1 LNIVHAPRFCPV
13 CTEEVWNDQKLRFR
27 AQEDGQREG
36 LAWNQEFA
44 QLGTGPF
51 ARELYVEHVNRYH
64 SEFAR
69 WENRTYWYS
78 LLSFIVAFAILLLI
92 LASSVNGYT
101 YAPTAD
107 TTLYEIIFTS
117 WVILST
123 LLFLNR
129 WRGRTGF
136 RESWNEEHGIVE
148 SSG

>member
-1 LNIVHAPRFCPV
+1 V
-13 CTEEVWNDQKLRFR
+13 CNEELWNDQKLKFR

-64 SEFAR
+64 AEFAR

-78 LLSFIVAFAILLLI
+78 LLCFIVAFAILFLI
-92 LASSVNGYT
+92 LASSVNGYS
-101 YAPTAD
+101 YQPTAD
-107 TTLYEIIFTS
+107 TTLYEIIFTL

-123 LLFLNR
+123 VLFLHR
-129 WRGRTGF
+129 RRGRTGF
-136 RESWNEEHGIVE
+136 RESWNEEHGINE
-148 SSG
+148 SSGQLAS